1 MYVCELLLLS
11 KWLLPLLPPAAAA
24 VNTCWRMAF
33 LMFLFICWYV
43 CVCVCIYI
51 CLFDGYVCVCVCVYR
66 RLSNAVQLQAIR
78 IQSFKSHSNFSFNF
92 GFCSLH
98 TDFDWLLF
106 AAAALRRL
114 HCSNCLLSM
123 VAAALLNSFDVF
135 VWHNG

>member
-51 CLFDGYVCVCVCVYR
+51 CLFVGYVCVCVYR
-66 RLSNAVQLQAIR
+66 RLSNAVQLQAFR

-98 TDFDWLLF
+98 TDFSGFCLLPLRCADCTVLTVCYLWLL
-106 AAAALRRL
+106 
-114 HCSNCLLSM
+114 LLC
-123 VAAALLNSFDVF
+123 
-135 VWHNG
+135 